1 MRKIFFEY
9 MLLLL
14 GFLMFLSC
22 GQGIKSSTDF
32 YEISQKNLYKAISD
46 TIVIISRE
54 ENVREVPNGE
64 IIGKTMRNER
74 FEIKEKRMNWL
85 NIKNADFPS
94 GYIWAS
100 SMGFDKIDIYSL
112 STWYDIDVKGF
123 YRLDQYLN
131 LLGSPSE
138 KVKYFGQD
146 RLNFYNIGFGF
157 EKEIVMDQDGKSEA
171 IIRQKGVGIVLSENK
186 IVKEIHLDLRNELDN
201 YKEIEKLMK
210 IKLGEPEKV
219 DDTRV
224 AWLNRVGIPEI
235 QLTRT
240 EFKAQK
246 FRQLILIF

>member
-1 MRKIFFEY
+1 MKKIFFEY
-9 MLLLL
+9 MLLLFIPL
-14 GFLMFLSC
+14 LFLSC
-22 GQGIKSSTDF
+22 GQGIKSPRDF
-32 YEISQKNLYKAISD
+32 YEISQKNLYKTISD
-46 TIVIISRE
+46 TIVFISSE

-64 IIGKTMRNER
+64 IIGKTMKNER
-74 FEIKEKRMNWL
+74 FEILEKRMNWL
-85 NIKNADFPS
+85 NIKNKDFPS

-100 SMGFDKIDIYSL
+100 SMGFDKIDAYSL
-112 STWYDIDVKGF
+112 NTWYDIDIKGF

-146 RLNFYNIGFGF
+146 RLNFYNIGLGF
-157 EKEIVMDQDGKSEA
+157 EKEIVVDQDGKSDE

-201 YKEIEKLMK
+201 YKEIEKLVK
-210 IKLGEPEKV
+210 IELGEPENI
-219 DDTRV
+219 DDTHV

-235 QLTRT
+235 QLLRT

-246 FRQLILIF
+246 FRKLILKF